1 MLLGFNLALG
11 QANGFCTLAWSDEFN
26 TLSSDWTKEQTCYGG
41 GNNEME
47 CYTARPKNVFIDNGV
62 LVLRAYRE
70 TYTGSQSGCTDSQG
84 CTWTKPYTSG
94 KVNTAASRSFL
105 YGRFEIRAKLPS
117 GYQLWPAIW
126 MMPTDYAYG
135 GWAASG
141 EIDIMEARGNNPW
154 VASGTLHHGGQWPNN
169 VYTTTGDH
177 GIGVDLS
184 LDYHVYALEWTSSSM
199 NWYIDNT
206 LTQSYSLNRWWSSSA
221 QGVYSAMGQP
231 FDRRFH
237 FILNLAVGGG
247 FFGGAAPVTD
257 AQAAAWAQPEMRVD
271 YVRVWNQGGNCGAA
285 QTPSPQT
292 SAQIPTTSRANQA
305 STSSQ
310 ANDQPNRPTSGA
322 AGGATC
328 NTQVYDPSMYTCTVN
343 DQGSQVL
350 CQTGFQSC
358 GAACYSPQQYCC
370 SNGALRA
377 KSLCPANAVP
387 TTTVATTATTTQT
400 TATTSA
406 TTQATATTAL
416 APANANQGTSNTC
429 NGQIYNTAQ
438 YSCTTNE
445 QGRTVLCLVGY
456 SSCGN
461 SCYSPTQYCCKNGVL
476 TQKSFC

>member
-1 MLLGFNLALG
+1 MIRTTLLMLLGFNLALG
-11 QANGFCTLAWSDEFN
+11 QTNGFCTLAWSDEFN
-26 TLSSDWTKEQTCYGG
+26 TLSSDWRKDQTCYGG
-41 GNNEME
+41 GNNELE
-47 CYTARPKNVFIDNGV
+47 CYTTRDKNVFIDNGV

-70 TYTGSQSGCTDSQG
+70 TWTGSQSGCTDTQG

-105 YGRFEIRAKLPS
+105 YGRFEIRAKIAS

-154 VASGTLHHGGQWPNN
+154 VASGTLHHGAPWPNN

-184 LDYHVYALEWTSSSM
+184 LDYHVFALEWTSTSM
-199 NWYIDNT
+199 KWYTDNT
-206 LTQSYSLNRWWSSSA
+206 LTQSYDLNRWWNSSV

-231 FDRRFH
+231 FNKRFH
-237 FILNLAVGGG
+237 MILNLAVGVG
-247 FFGGAAPVTD
+247 FFGGAPAVTD

-285 QTPSPQT
+285 QTST
-292 SAQIPTTSRANQA
+292 TTSTP
-305 STSSQ
+305 TSSQ
-310 ANDQPNRPTSGA
+310 ANDQGNRPSVSGA
-322 AGGATC
+322 AGGAASC
-328 NTQVYDPSMYTCTVN
+328 NNQVYDSSSYTCTIN
-343 DQGSQVL
+343 DQGNQVL
-350 CQTGFQSC
+350 CQNGYQSC
-358 GAACYSPQQYCC
+358 GRACYSPQQYCC
-370 SNGALRA
+370 LSGALRP
-377 KSLCPANAVP
+377 KSQCPANAVI
-387 TTTVATTATTTQT
+387 TTTAATTTAATTATTTTTTT
-400 TATTSA
+400 TAT
-406 TTQATATTAL
+406 
-416 APANANQGTSNTC
+416 ANTNPQSTSNTC
-429 NGQIYNTAQ
+429 NGQTYNTAI

-445 QGRTVLCLVGY
+445 QGRTVLCPAGQ

-461 SCYSPTQYCCKNGVL
+461 SCYSPTLYCCKNGAL